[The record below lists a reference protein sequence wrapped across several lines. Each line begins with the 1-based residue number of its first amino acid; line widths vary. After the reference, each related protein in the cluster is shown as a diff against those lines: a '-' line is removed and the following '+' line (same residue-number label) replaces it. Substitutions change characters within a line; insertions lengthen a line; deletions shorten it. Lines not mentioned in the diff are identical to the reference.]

1 MDVASADQITT
12 WNHLS
17 DAGTA
22 YHPQTVND
30 MAMLKHLATTSTSI
44 GLNFRAAAFS
54 CVATLKGFNIRTP

>member
-17 DAGTA
+17 DAGTV

-30 MAMLKHLATTSTSI
+30 MAMLKDLATTSTSI
-44 GLNFRAAAFS
+44 GVKFPGCGILLCGDF
-54 CVATLKGFNIRTP
+54 KGI